1 MADQLHEYLQ
11 NRLQSVLKFK
21 AIKKAYIA
29 LFGNK
34 KDVFVRDVL
43 MDLKLRFGYYHAAK
57 PNKELEMAFKEGQRS
72 VILHILAMS
81 TRTPE
86 DDTEDIENMMKII
99 NNEM

>member
-1 MADQLHEYLQ
+1 MADQLQEYLK

-21 AIKKAYIA
+21 TIKKAYVA
-29 LFGNK
+29 VFGNR

-57 PNKELEMAFKEGQRS
+57 PTKELEMAFKEGQRS
-72 VILHILAMS
+72 VVLHILAMS

-86 DDTEDIENMMKII
+86 DDSEDIENMMKII